1 MKLNNLFYV
10 GALSALALTGC
21 KSNDDNSEWLG
32 SDGIMF
38 TSYIEG
44 LTSRASGSAWDDGDK
59 VGIFMTAGAEEFENR
74 EYTASAAGAL
84 TPAGSALKWPE
95 GVETADFLAYYP
107 YTASLNGKTY
117 AVDVTNQDDPKA
129 IDLLYSNNATGVANG
144 NAVNL
149 AFKHQLSQIVITVGK
164 DETIASTSGLAIT
177 ISGMNTKANFDLTDG
192 SLTATDSKANIAMNV
207 NEEGTLAE
215 AIILPTADLNGAT
228 MTFTLGSMTFEWP
241 ITVQGG
247 QGFEASTKYTYTATL
262 STVNGQ
268 PVVSMGNATIE
279 DWNTE
284 AGGDINVGFEEGEAP
299 SGEEFVALNA
309 TFADGMDGFIIDEVS
324 NTASQDIWT
333 QDPSFGNISAKA
345 FIDGANHASES
356 WLISSP
362 IDLTQATTAV
372 LTFEHALG
380 YAYGQGPT
388 NQTLQ
393 VKKDGES
400 EWQQLSFTYPAQD
413 NASVFISSG
422 DVDLTAY
429 AGSTIQIAFKY
440 VSTTENA
447 ATWRIKNVKV
457 IGNPGGGSVE
467 PGPDPTPG
475 KETVIFEET
484 FGTPVQG
491 SYWPSVDAYD
501 GWDNSNLTFSDP
513 YMTESY
519 SRANVRSTSSMD
531 GHVWFSSGY
540 TSALHISGLNTSNYT
555 DLVLSYSIT
564 GNAAGTA
571 DLLTVTC
578 GDEEITVPPTS
589 FTQNSYVAITLE
601 DVPDNITSIEFKADA
616 ATNTMG
622 LRLDNVK
629 LTGVAK

>member
-268 PVVSMGNATIE
+268 PVVSMGNATIDPWE
-279 DWNTE
+279 DE
-284 AGGDINVGFEEGEAP
+284 AGGNINVDFEEGEAP
-299 SGEEFVALNA
+299 QPGGETVLLEETFESSIGKFEIKDVELGTLSYVWKHDA
-309 TFADGMDGFIIDEVS
+309 TFHYMK
-324 NTASQDIWT
+324 ASA
-333 QDPSFGNISAKA
+333 FVGGAKA
-345 FIDGANHASES
+345 AES
-356 WLISSP
+356 RLVSP
-362 IDLTQATTAV
+362 AVEIPNDATNAI
-372 LTFEHALG
+372 LTFKHVMGFVLG
-380 YAYGQGPT
+380 DEAKDYF
-388 NQTLQ
+388 TLE
-393 VKKDGES
+393 VTDNDES
-400 EWQQLSFTYPAQD
+400 SWTPVEIPNYPNEIKSGDWTTEA
-413 NASVFISSG
+413 SSG
-422 DVDLTAY
+422 DIDLSAY
-429 AGSTIQIAFKY
+429 KGKTIKFAFKY
-440 VSTTENA
+440 KSTASNA
-447 ATWRIKNVKV
+447 PTWEVYDVKLVANAGSGTVDPDPDPKPEPSEAVYTSNITLPTGTSTDTNKASGGEVNIGSQKYPILKLGTSSAYGSWTTSPITANATSLSFYAVAWNGDTSMLTISIDNGGSFDDDQTSKTIELAGNANLSGNSPFTFTPTDSDYKTFTLKNITASSTITFSTVDGGSDGRAILVGINVK
-457 IGNPGGGSVE
+457 
-467 PGPDPTPG
+467 
-475 KETVIFEET
+475 
-484 FGTPVQG
+484 
-491 SYWPSVDAYD
+491 
-501 GWDNSNLTFSDP
+501 
-513 YMTESY
+513 
-519 SRANVRSTSSMD
+519 
-531 GHVWFSSGY
+531 
-540 TSALHISGLNTSNYT
+540 
-555 DLVLSYSIT
+555 
-564 GNAAGTA
+564 
-571 DLLTVTC
+571 
-578 GDEEITVPPTS
+578 
-589 FTQNSYVAITLE
+589 
-601 DVPDNITSIEFKADA
+601 
-616 ATNTMG
+616 
-622 LRLDNVK
+622 
-629 LTGVAK
+629 

>member
-59 VGIFMTAGAEEFENR
+59 VGIFMTAGADEFENR
-74 EYTASAAGAL
+74 QYTASAAGAL

-107 YTASLNGKTY
+107 YTASLNGKLY

-228 MTFTLGSMTFEWP
+228 MTFTLGCMIFVWP

-268 PVVSMGNATIE
+268 PVVSMGNASIE
-279 DWNTE
+279 DWDE
-284 AGGDINVGFEEGEAP
+284 QAGGDINVDFEEGEAP
-299 SGEEFVALNA
+299 QPGGETVLLEETFESSIGKFEIKDVELGTLSYVWKHDA
-309 TFADGMDGFIIDEVS
+309 TFHYMK
-324 NTASQDIWT
+324 ASA
-333 QDPSFGNISAKA
+333 FVGGAKA
-345 FIDGANHASES
+345 AES
-356 WLISSP
+356 RLVSP
-362 IDLTQATTAV
+362 AVEIPNDATNAI
-372 LTFEHALG
+372 LTFKHVMGFVLG
-380 YAYGQGPT
+380 DEAKDYF
-388 NQTLQ
+388 TLE
-393 VKKDGES
+393 VTDNDES
-400 EWQQLSFTYPAQD
+400 SWTPVEIPNYPNEIKSDDWTTEA
-413 NASVFISSG
+413 SSG
-422 DVDLTAY
+422 DIDLSAY
-429 AGSTIQIAFKY
+429 KGKTIKFAFKY
-440 VSTTENA
+440 KSTASNA
-447 ATWRIKNVKV
+447 PTWEVYDVKLV
-457 IGNPGGGSVE
+457 ANAGSGTVDPEPEPE
-467 PGPDPTPG
+467 PGPSEAVYTSNITLPTGTSTDENKASGGEVNIGSQKYPILKLG
-475 KETVIFEET
+475 TGSAYGSWTTSPITANATSLSFYAVAWNNSTSMLTVSINNGGSFDDDQTSKTIEVAGNANVSGNSPFT
-484 FGTPVQG
+484 FTPAD
-491 SYWPSVDAYD
+491 S
-501 GWDNSNLTFSDP
+501 DNKTFTLKNITASSTITFSTVEGGSD
-513 YMTESY
+513 E
-519 SRANVRSTSSMD
+519 RA
-531 GHVWFSSGY
+531 
-540 TSALHISGLNTSNYT
+540 I
-555 DLVLSYSIT
+555 LVGI
-564 GNAAGTA
+564 
-571 DLLTVTC
+571 
-578 GDEEITVPPTS
+578 
-589 FTQNSYVAITLE
+589 
-601 DVPDNITSIEFKADA
+601 
-616 ATNTMG
+616 
-622 LRLDNVK
+622 NVK
-629 LTGVAK
+629 

>member
-59 VGIFMTAGAEEFENR
+59 VGIFMTAGADEFENR
-74 EYTASAAGAL
+74 QYTASAAGAL

-107 YTASLNGKTY
+107 YTASLNGKLY

-268 PVVSMGNATIE
+268 PVVSMGNASIE
-279 DWNTE
+279 DWDE
-284 AGGDINVGFEEGEAP
+284 QAGGDINVDFEEGEAP
-299 SGEEFVALNA
+299 QPGGETVLLEETFESSIGKFEIKDVELGTLSYVWKHDA
-309 TFADGMDGFIIDEVS
+309 TFHYMK
-324 NTASQDIWT
+324 ASA
-333 QDPSFGNISAKA
+333 FVGGAKA
-345 FIDGANHASES
+345 AES
-356 WLISSP
+356 RLVSP
-362 IDLTQATTAV
+362 AVEIPNDATNAI
-372 LTFEHALG
+372 LTFKHVMGFVLG
-380 YAYGQGPT
+380 DEAKDYF
-388 NQTLQ
+388 TLE
-393 VKKDGES
+393 VTDNDES
-400 EWQQLSFTYPAQD
+400 SWTPVEIPNYPNEIKSDDWTTEA
-413 NASVFISSG
+413 SSG
-422 DVDLTAY
+422 DIDLSAY
-429 AGSTIQIAFKY
+429 KGKTIKFAFKY
-440 VSTTENA
+440 KSTASNA
-447 ATWRIKNVKV
+447 PTWEVYDVKLV
-457 IGNPGGGSVE
+457 ANAGSGTVDPEPEPE
-467 PGPDPTPG
+467 PGPSEAVYTSNITLPTGTSTDENKASGGEVNIGSQKYPILKLG
-475 KETVIFEET
+475 TGSAYGSWTTSPITANATSLSFYAVAWNNSTSMLTVSINNGGSFDDDQTSKTIEVAGNANVSGNSPFT
-484 FGTPVQG
+484 FTPAD
-491 SYWPSVDAYD
+491 S
-501 GWDNSNLTFSDP
+501 DNKTFTLKNITASSTITFSTVEGGSD
-513 YMTESY
+513 E
-519 SRANVRSTSSMD
+519 RA
-531 GHVWFSSGY
+531 
-540 TSALHISGLNTSNYT
+540 I
-555 DLVLSYSIT
+555 LVGI
-564 GNAAGTA
+564 
-571 DLLTVTC
+571 
-578 GDEEITVPPTS
+578 
-589 FTQNSYVAITLE
+589 
-601 DVPDNITSIEFKADA
+601 
-616 ATNTMG
+616 
-622 LRLDNVK
+622 NVK
-629 LTGVAK
+629 

>member
-10 GALSALALTGC
+10 GALSALALAGC

-59 VGIFMTAGAEEFENR
+59 VGIFMTAGADEFENR
-74 EYTASAAGAL
+74 QYTASAAGAL

-129 IDLLYSNNATGVANG
+129 IDLLYSNNATGIANG

-192 SLTATDSKANIAMNV
+192 SLEATESKANIAMNV
-207 NEEGTLAE
+207 DAEGTLAE
-215 AIILPTADLNGAT
+215 AIILPTADLSGAT

-241 ITVQGG
+241 ITAPSGE
-247 QGFEASTKYTYTATL
+247 FEASTKYTYNATL

-268 PVVSMGNATIE
+268 PVVSMGNASIE
-279 DWNTE
+279 DWDE
-284 AGGDINVGFEEGEAP
+284 QAGGDINVDFEEGEAP

-324 NTASQDIWT
+324 NTASQDIWI

-484 FGTPVQG
+484 FGTPVQE

-513 YMTESY
+513 YMTGSY

-540 TSALHISGLNTSNYT
+540 TSALHIS
-555 DLVLSYSIT
+555 
-564 GNAAGTA
+564 
-571 DLLTVTC
+571 
-578 GDEEITVPPTS
+578 
-589 FTQNSYVAITLE
+589 
-601 DVPDNITSIEFKADA
+601 
-616 ATNTMG
+616 
-622 LRLDNVK
+622 
-629 LTGVAK
+629 

>member
-129 IDLLYSNNATGVANG
+129 IDLLYSNNATGIANG

-192 SLTATDSKANIAMNV
+192 SLEATESKANIAMNV
-207 NEEGTLAE
+207 DAEGTLAE

-268 PVVSMGNATIE
+268 PVVSMGNASIE
-279 DWNTE
+279 DWDE
-284 AGGDINVGFEEGEAP
+284 QAGGDINVDFEEGEAP
-299 SGEEFVALNA
+299 QPGGETVLLEETFESSIGKFEIKDVELGTLSYVWKHDA
-309 TFADGMDGFIIDEVS
+309 TFHYMK
-324 NTASQDIWT
+324 ASA
-333 QDPSFGNISAKA
+333 FVGGAKA
-345 FIDGANHASES
+345 AES
-356 WLISSP
+356 RLVSP
-362 IDLTQATTAV
+362 AVEIPNDATNAI
-372 LTFEHALG
+372 LTFKHVMGFVLG
-380 YAYGQGPT
+380 DEAKDYF
-388 NQTLQ
+388 TLE
-393 VKKDGES
+393 VTDNDES
-400 EWQQLSFTYPAQD
+400 SWTPVEIPNYPNEIKSGDWTTEA
-413 NASVFISSG
+413 SSG
-422 DVDLTAY
+422 DIDLSAY
-429 AGSTIQIAFKY
+429 KGKTIKFAFKY
-440 VSTTENA
+440 KSTASNA
-447 ATWRIKNVKV
+447 PTWEVYDVKLVANAGSGTVDPDPDPKPEPSEAVYTSNITLPTGTSTDTNKASGGEVNIGSQKYPILKLGTSSAYGSWTTSPITANATSLSFYAVAWNGDTSMLTISIDNGGSFDDDQTSKTIELAGNANLSGNSPFTFTPTDSDYKTFTLKNITASSTITFSTVDGGSDGRAILVGINVK
-457 IGNPGGGSVE
+457 
-467 PGPDPTPG
+467 
-475 KETVIFEET
+475 
-484 FGTPVQG
+484 
-491 SYWPSVDAYD
+491 
-501 GWDNSNLTFSDP
+501 
-513 YMTESY
+513 
-519 SRANVRSTSSMD
+519 
-531 GHVWFSSGY
+531 
-540 TSALHISGLNTSNYT
+540 
-555 DLVLSYSIT
+555 
-564 GNAAGTA
+564 
-571 DLLTVTC
+571 
-578 GDEEITVPPTS
+578 
-589 FTQNSYVAITLE
+589 
-601 DVPDNITSIEFKADA
+601 
-616 ATNTMG
+616 
-622 LRLDNVK
+622 
-629 LTGVAK
+629 

>member
-59 VGIFMTAGAEEFENR
+59 VGIFMTAGTEEFENR

-129 IDLLYSNNATGVANG
+129 IDLLYSNNATGIANG

-192 SLTATDSKANIAMNV
+192 SLEATESKANIAMNV
-207 NEEGTLAE
+207 DAEGTLAE
-215 AIILPTADLNGAT
+215 AIILPTADLSGAT

-268 PVVSMGNATIE
+268 PVVSMGNASIE
-279 DWNTE
+279 DWDE
-284 AGGDINVGFEEGEAP
+284 QAGGDINVDFEEGEAP
-299 SGEEFVALNA
+299 QPGGETVLLEETFESSIGKFEIKDVELGTLSYVWKHDADYHYMKASAFV
-309 TFADGMDGFIIDEVS
+309 GG
-324 NTASQDIWT
+324 
-333 QDPSFGNISAKA
+333 AKA
-345 FIDGANHASES
+345 AES
-356 WLISSP
+356 RLVSP
-362 IDLTQATTAV
+362 AVEIPNDATNAI
-372 LTFEHALG
+372 LTFKHVMGFVLG
-380 YAYGQGPT
+380 DEAKDYF
-388 NQTLQ
+388 TLE
-393 VKKDGES
+393 VTDNDES
-400 EWQQLSFTYPAQD
+400 SWTPVEIPNYPNEIKSDDWTTEA
-413 NASVFISSG
+413 SSG
-422 DVDLTAY
+422 DIDLSAY
-429 AGSTIQIAFKY
+429 KGKTIKFAFKY
-440 VSTTENA
+440 KSTASNA
-447 ATWRIKNVKV
+447 PTWEVYDVKLV
-457 IGNPGGGSVE
+457 ANAGSGTVDPEPEPE
-467 PGPDPTPG
+467 PGPSEAVYTSNITLPTGTNTDENKASGGEVNIGSQKYPILKLG
-475 KETVIFEET
+475 TGSAYGSWTTSPITANATSLSFYAVAWNNSTSMLTVSINNGGSFDDDQTSKTIEVAGNANVSGNSPFT
-484 FGTPVQG
+484 FTPAD
-491 SYWPSVDAYD
+491 S
-501 GWDNSNLTFSDP
+501 DNKTFTLKNITASSTITFSTVEGGSD
-513 YMTESY
+513 E
-519 SRANVRSTSSMD
+519 RA
-531 GHVWFSSGY
+531 
-540 TSALHISGLNTSNYT
+540 I
-555 DLVLSYSIT
+555 LVGI
-564 GNAAGTA
+564 
-571 DLLTVTC
+571 
-578 GDEEITVPPTS
+578 
-589 FTQNSYVAITLE
+589 
-601 DVPDNITSIEFKADA
+601 
-616 ATNTMG
+616 
-622 LRLDNVK
+622 NVK
-629 LTGVAK
+629 